1 MLLKKQT
8 NPQLVFLRLMSAKR
22 PISVNMEYVWLT
34 LWGVIKL
41 KWFNLV
47 MLADSCFG

>member
-1 MLLKKQT
+1 MLLKKKK
-8 NPQLVFLRLMSAKR
+8 PQLVFLRLMSAKR

-47 MLADSCFG
+47 MLVDSCFG